1 MPRPAGLFCAHTPVL
16 TVALHG
22 HLSAEFGLAGGAKAT
37 ARLLHTVGCK
47 VLPRDLTLATHQG
60 RPNAINGLGLKTEA
74 TDPVQTKP
82 QLDLVHTNPNILAA
96 NPELINPEH
105 LLAPLRIGYWA
116 WELETFPEGWET
128 FFNDYDEIW
137 CPSTFTAQALSQR
150 SPIPVVAVPH
160 LPDWA
165 RLDALRLQRNQRQ
178 DNACVGQPPFRFL
191 SLFDFWSTAERK
203 NPLGAIQAFQR
214 AFPVDQAG
222 QRPVELLIKT
232 SSASQ
237 FPDACQTLMEQ
248 CGADPRIVWQH
259 QHLTAA
265 ELDQLLLSADVLLS
279 PHRSEGFGLVLA
291 DAMAI
296 ELPVIATGYS
306 GNLEFMPPGSAELL
320 PWKPQ
325 TIHKTCGDYR
335 QGLYWAEPDPE
346 CTAQAMQ
353 RCVQHPQALAAMA
366 KTGAEAVRER
376 LSAERLSAIVRQ
388 RLGTLLLHPSR
399 RELRAGLPTAQ
410 QALA

>member
-1 MPRPAGLFCAHTPVL
+1 MLR
-16 TVALHG
+16 VALHG
-22 HLSAEFGLAGGAKAT
+22 HLSAEFGLASGAKAT
-37 ARLLHTVGCK
+37 ARLLQTVGCK

-60 RPNAINGLGLKTEA
+60 RSGAINGLSQKTA
-74 TDPVQTKP
+74 SKNPGQAKP

-96 NPELINPEH
+96 NPQLINPKH

-116 WELETFPEGWET
+116 WELEAFPEGWET

-137 CPSTFTAQALSQR
+137 CPSAFTAQALTQR

-165 RLDALRLQRNQRQ
+165 RLDALRQQRCKSQH
-178 DNACVGQPPFRFL
+178 NAREAKRPFRFL
-191 SLFDFWSTAERK
+191 NLFDFWSTAERK

-214 AFPVDQAG
+214 AFPAEQSG
-222 QRPVELLIKT
+222 QQPVELLIKT

-237 FPDACQTLMEQ
+237 FPDICQSLMQ
-248 CGADPRIVWQH
+248 RCGADRRILWQH

-265 ELDQLLLSADVLLS
+265 ELEQLLLSADALLS

-320 PWKPQ
+320 PWTLK
-325 TIHKTCGDYR
+325 TINRTCGDYR
-335 QGLYWAEPDPE
+335 QGWCWAEPDPE
-346 CTAQAMQ
+346 STAQAMR
-353 RCVQHPQALAAMA
+353 RCVQNPQALAAMA
-366 KTGAEAVRER
+366 RAGAHAVRER

-399 RELRAGLPTAQ
+399 RELRAGLPEEQ
-410 QALA
+410 QLLS